1 MASTMKFT
9 LFLSLFLLI
18 LTGCRTTTGHYM
30 GALADVEGT
39 KKLAINALQSQ
50 RWQDLYLQ
58 VDSLLERQGD
68 EFYVTGHYSFA
79 QHPQMMYTR
88 AAHFTLTLFLL
99 DDHDR
104 VVGYRTASSF
114 GMLRTSDRMSF
125 SVSLPIVADV
135 SAYTFG
141 YEVTFIDE
149 DGAAHVQWH
158 LPRTAR

>member
-1 MASTMKFT
+1 MVSTLKFA
-9 LFLSLFLLI
+9 LFFSLFLLL
-18 LTGCRTTTGHYM
+18 LTGCRTTTGHYL

-39 KKLAINALQSQ
+39 NILELKAPQSQ
-50 RWQDLYLQ
+50 HWQDLYLQ
-58 VDSLLERQGD
+58 VDSLLEQQGD

-88 AAHFTLTLFLL
+88 AARFTLTLFLL

-114 GMLRTSDRMSF
+114 AMLRTSDRMSF
-125 SVSLPIVADV
+125 SVTLPIVADV

-149 DGAAHVQWH
+149 DGVAHVQWH
-158 LPRTAR
+158 LPRTER